1 MRLFLRKSRV
11 RYGRSVGT
19 RSENAVVAITT
30 EGLCIFQSSLFRIAS
45 IFMASEARLTAN
57 VLSLRRRRYS
67 KHMVEPSSQQTY
79 SDAVVFFGATG
90 DLAYKQI
97 FPALQKLAKR
107 GKLAGPVIGVAK
119 AGWNLEQFKQRAQD
133 SVEKHGGL
141 DPVGFPELLAKLRYV
156 DGDYS
161 DAATFANVRKEL
173 GPAKHPIH
181 YLAIPPVLFG
191 EVLKQLKASGSSEG
205 ARVVIEKP
213 FGHDLP
219 SAIELNAIVHEVF
232 REEDV
237 FRIDHYLGKNTVQN
251 VIFFRFA
258 NSFLEPIW
266 NNLYVESVQITMAE
280 QFDVLDRGSF
290 YDAVGTVRDVVQ
302 NHLLQV
308 LSNIAMEP
316 PPTLSIESLRDERVK
331 VLKSVEPL
339 TADNVV
345 RGQYIGY
352 LDTPG
357 VKKDS
362 TTETYV
368 ALQLA
373 INSWRWRGVPFFIR
387 AGKSLP
393 ISETEVVAKLRPPC
407 PIFAVEPPPPNYVR
421 FRISGEPVIAI
432 GASIKTAGDQLE
444 GCPIELIADQKC
456 GEDTMLPYEE
466 LLGDAM
472 AGNQTW
478 FARED
483 YVEEAW
489 RIVDPILEGK
499 GVHKYQPGGWGPAE
513 ADKLVSSVGGWWNP
527 K

>member
-1 MRLFLRKSRV
+1 MADAT
-11 RYGRSVGT
+11 SV
-19 RSENAVVAITT
+19 E
-30 EGLCIFQSSLFRIAS
+30 L
-45 IFMASEARLTAN
+45 
-57 VLSLRRRRYS
+57 
-67 KHMVEPSSQQTY
+67 PY

-97 FPALQKLAKR
+97 FPSLQKLARR

-119 AGWNLEQFKQRAQD
+119 AGWDLDQLKARAKD

-141 DPVGFPELLAKLRYV
+141 DPVGFPILVDKLRYV

-173 GPAKHPIH
+173 GTAKHPLH

-191 EVLKQLKASGSSEG
+191 VVLNQLKVSGSSAG

-213 FGHDLP
+213 FGNDLA
-219 SAIELNAIVHEVF
+219 SAIALNKVVH
-232 REEDV
+232 DV
-237 FRIDHYLGKNTVQN
+237 FAEENVYRIDHYLGKNTVQN

-258 NSFLEPIW
+258 NTFLEPIW
-266 NNLYVESVQITMAE
+266 NNKYVENVQITMAE
-280 QFDVLDRGSF
+280 QFDVSDRGSF

-302 NHLLQV
+302 NHLLQI

-316 PPTLSIESLRDERVK
+316 PPTLTIESLRDKRVK
-331 VLKSVEPL
+331 VLKSVPPL
-339 TADNVV
+339 REEDVV
-345 RGQYIGY
+345 WGQYAGY

-362 TTETYV
+362 KTETYV
-368 ALQLA
+368 ALRLT

-393 ISETEVVAKLRPPC
+393 LTETEVVAKLRAPC
-407 PIFAVEPPPPNYVR
+407 PIFSAEAPPANYVR

-432 GASIKTAGDQLE
+432 GASIKTAGDQLR
-444 GCPIELIADQKC
+444 GCPIELVADQEC
-456 GEDTMLPYEE
+456 GTDEMLPYEE

-489 RIVDPILEGK
+489 RIIDPILNKQEIEPYEPGTWGPK
-499 GVHKYQPGGWGPAE
+499 GADTLTEKYGGWQ
-513 ADKLVSSVGGWWNP
+513 NP

>member
-1 MRLFLRKSRV
+1 MADAS
-11 RYGRSVGT
+11 SV
-19 RSENAVVAITT
+19 E
-30 EGLCIFQSSLFRIAS
+30 L
-45 IFMASEARLTAN
+45 
-57 VLSLRRRRYS
+57 
-67 KHMVEPSSQQTY
+67 PY

-97 FPALQKLAKR
+97 FPSLQKLAKR

-119 AGWNLEQFKQRAQD
+119 AGWNLDQLRQRAKD
-133 SVEKHGGL
+133 SVTQHGGL
-141 DPVGFPELLAKLRYV
+141 DPVGFPILLEKLRYV
-156 DGDYS
+156 DGDYN
-161 DAATFANVRKEL
+161 DAQTFASVRKEL
-173 GPAKHPIH
+173 GDAKHPIH
-181 YLAIPPVLFG
+181 YLAIPPFLFPVVLD
-191 EVLKQLKASGSSEG
+191 QLKVSGASQG

-213 FGHDLP
+213 FGHDLA
-219 SAIELNAIVHEVF
+219 SALALNKVVHEVF
-232 REEDV
+232 AEEDV

-266 NNLYVESVQITMAE
+266 NSLYVESVQITMAE
-280 QFDVLDRGSF
+280 QFDVQDRGSF

-331 VLKSVEPL
+331 VLKSVQPL
-339 TADNVV
+339 CDEDVV
-345 RGQYIGY
+345 RGQYVGY

-357 VKKDS
+357 VKKGS
-362 TTETYV
+362 KTETYV
-368 ALQLA
+368 ALKLA
-373 INSWRWRGVPFFIR
+373 INSWRWRGVPFYVR

-393 ISETEVVAKLRPPC
+393 LTETEVVAKLRPPC
-407 PIFAVEPPPPNYVR
+407 PIFSSEAPPANYVR

-432 GASIKTAGDQLE
+432 GASIKTAGDQLR
-444 GCPIELIADQKC
+444 GCPIELVADQEC
-456 GEDTMLPYEE
+456 GADEMLPYEE

-489 RIVDPILEGK
+489 RIIDPILDK
-499 GVHKYQPGGWGPAE
+499 PNVFPYQPGSWGPKE
-513 ADKLVSSVGGWWNP
+513 ADKLIEGHGGWWDP

>member
-1 MRLFLRKSRV
+1 MVDAS
-11 RYGRSVGT
+11 SV
-19 RSENAVVAITT
+19 E
-30 EGLCIFQSSLFRIAS
+30 L
-45 IFMASEARLTAN
+45 
-57 VLSLRRRRYS
+57 
-67 KHMVEPSSQQTY
+67 PY

-97 FPALQKLAKR
+97 FPSLQKLARR

-119 AGWNLEQFKQRAQD
+119 AGWNLDQLRQRAQD
-133 SVEKHGGL
+133 SVTKHGGL
-141 DPVGFPELLAKLRYV
+141 DPVGFPVLLDKLRYV
-156 DGDYS
+156 DGDYN
-161 DAATFANVRKEL
+161 DAQTFANVRKEL
-173 GPAKHPIH
+173 GTAKHPIH
-181 YLAIPPVLFG
+181 YLAIPPFLFPMVLN
-191 EVLKQLKASGSSEG
+191 QLKVSGSSQG

-213 FGHDLP
+213 FGNDLASALALNKVVHD
-219 SAIELNAIVHEVF
+219 VF
-232 REEDV
+232 AEEDV

-266 NNLYVESVQITMAE
+266 NSLYVESVQITMAE

-331 VLKSVEPL
+331 VLKSVQPL
-339 TADNVV
+339 NEEDIV
-345 RGQYIGY
+345 RGQYVGY

-357 VKKDS
+357 VKKGS
-362 TTETYV
+362 KTETYV
-368 ALQLA
+368 ALKLA
-373 INSWRWRGVPFFIR
+373 INSWRWRGVPFYVR

-393 ISETEVVAKLRPPC
+393 VTETEVVAKLRAPC
-407 PIFAVEPPPPNYVR
+407 PIFAAEAPPANYVR

-432 GASIKTAGDQLE
+432 GASIKTAGDQLR
-444 GCPIELIADQKC
+444 GCPIELVADQEC
-456 GEDTMLPYEE
+456 GDDDMLPYEE

-489 RIVDPILEGK
+489 RIVDPILDK
-499 GVHKYQPGGWGPAE
+499 PNVFPYQPGTWGPKE
-513 ADKLVSSVGGWWNP
+513 ADKLIAGHGGWWDP

>member
-1 MRLFLRKSRV
+1 MADAS
-11 RYGRSVGT
+11 SV
-19 RSENAVVAITT
+19 E
-30 EGLCIFQSSLFRIAS
+30 L
-45 IFMASEARLTAN
+45 
-57 VLSLRRRRYS
+57 
-67 KHMVEPSSQQTY
+67 PY

-97 FPALQKLAKR
+97 FPSLQKLAKR

-119 AGWNLEQFKQRAQD
+119 AGWNLDQFKQRAQD
-133 SVEKHGGL
+133 SVEKHGGV
-141 DPVGFPELLAKLRYV
+141 DPVGFPILLSKLRYV
-156 DGDYS
+156 DGDYN
-161 DAATFANVRKEL
+161 DAQTFANVRTEL
-173 GPAKHPIH
+173 GAAKHPIH
-181 YLAIPPVLFG
+181 YLAIPPFLFG
-191 EVLKQLKASGSSEG
+191 KVLTQLKASGSSQG

-213 FGHDLP
+213 FGNDMA
-219 SAIELNAIVHEVF
+219 SALALNKVVHGVF
-232 REEDV
+232 AEEDV

-266 NNLYVESVQITMAE
+266 NSLYVESVQITMAE
-280 QFDVLDRGSF
+280 QFDVQDRGSF

-302 NHLLQV
+302 NHLLQI

-331 VLKSVEPL
+331 VLKSVEAL
-339 TADNVV
+339 TDDHVV
-345 RGQYIGY
+345 RGQYDGY
-352 LDTPG
+352 LETPG
-357 VKKDS
+357 VKKGS
-362 TTETYV
+362 KTETYV

-373 INSWRWRGVPFFIR
+373 INSWRWRGVPFYVR

-393 ISETEVVAKLRPPC
+393 LTETEVVAKLRATC
-407 PIFAVEPPPPNYVR
+407 PIFSAEAPPANYVR

-432 GASIKTAGDQLE
+432 GASIKTAGDQLR
-444 GCPIELIADQKC
+444 GCPIELIADQEC
-456 GEDTMLPYEE
+456 GADEMLPYEE

-489 RIVDPILEGK
+489 RIIDPILDK
-499 GVHKYQPGGWGPAE
+499 PNVFPYQTGTWGPKE
-513 ADKLVSSVGGWWNP
+513 ADKLIEAHGGWWDP

>member
-1 MRLFLRKSRV
+1 MPDAS
-11 RYGRSVGT
+11 SV
-19 RSENAVVAITT
+19 E
-30 EGLCIFQSSLFRIAS
+30 L
-45 IFMASEARLTAN
+45 
-57 VLSLRRRRYS
+57 
-67 KHMVEPSSQQTY
+67 PY

-97 FPALQKLAKR
+97 FPSLQKLAKR

-119 AGWNLEQFKQRAQD
+119 AGWNLDQLKARAKD
-133 SVEKHGGL
+133 SVTQHGGL
-141 DPVGFPELLAKLRYV
+141 DPVGFPILLDKLRYV
-156 DGDYS
+156 DGDYN
-161 DAATFANVRKEL
+161 DAQTFANVRKAL
-173 GPAKHPIH
+173 GDAKHPIH
-181 YLAIPPVLFG
+181 YLAIPPFLFPVVLD
-191 EVLKQLKASGSSEG
+191 QLKVSGSSQG

-213 FGHDLP
+213 FGNDLASALALNKVVHD
-219 SAIELNAIVHEVF
+219 VF
-232 REEDV
+232 AEEDV

-251 VIFFRFA
+251 VIYFRFA

-266 NNLYVESVQITMAE
+266 NSLYVESVQITMAE

-331 VLKSVEPL
+331 VLKSVQPL
-339 TADNVV
+339 KEEDVV
-345 RGQYIGY
+345 RGQYAGY

-357 VKKDS
+357 VKKGS

-368 ALQLA
+368 ALKFA
-373 INSWRWRGVPFFIR
+373 INSWRWRGIPFYVR

-393 ISETEVVAKLRPPC
+393 KTETEVVAKLRATC
-407 PIFAVEPPPPNYVR
+407 PIFSTEAPPANYVR

-432 GASIKTAGDQLE
+432 GASIKTAGDQLV
-444 GCPIELIADQKC
+444 GCPIELVADQEC
-456 GEDTMLPYEE
+456 GADEMLPYEE

-489 RIVDPILEGK
+489 RIIDPILDK
-499 GVHKYQPGGWGPAE
+499 PNVFPYKPGTWGPQE
-513 ADKLVSSVGGWWNP
+513 ADKLMAGHGGWWDP

>member
-1 MRLFLRKSRV
+1 MAEAS
-11 RYGRSVGT
+11 
-19 RSENAVVAITT
+19 
-30 EGLCIFQSSLFRIAS
+30 SSLDQ
-45 IFMASEARLTAN
+45 
-57 VLSLRRRRYS
+57 
-67 KHMVEPSSQQTY
+67 PY
-79 SDAVVFFGATG
+79 SDALVFFGATG

-97 FPALQKLAKR
+97 FPSLQKLAKR

-119 AGWNLEQFKQRAQD
+119 AGWNLEQFKHRAQD
-133 SVEKHGGL
+133 SVSNHGGA
-141 DPVGFPELLAKLRYV
+141 DPVGFPILLSKLRYV
-156 DGDYS
+156 DGDYK
-161 DAATFANVRKEL
+161 DPQTFINVRKEL
-173 GPAKHPIH
+173 GAAKHPIH

-191 EVLKQLKASGSSEG
+191 EVLNQLKASGSAEG

-213 FGHDLP
+213 FGNDLA
-219 SAIELNAIVHEVF
+219 SAVALNKVVHEVF
-232 REEDV
+232 AEQEV

-266 NNLYVESVQITMAE
+266 NSLYVESVQITMAE
-280 QFDVLDRGSF
+280 EFDVMGRGSF

-331 VLKSVEPL
+331 VLKSVQPL
-339 TADNVV
+339 CDQDIV
-345 RGQYIGY
+345 RGQYSGY
-352 LDTPG
+352 LATPG
-357 VKKDS
+357 VQPDS
-362 TTETYV
+362 KTETFV
-368 ALQLA
+368 ALRLT
-373 INSWRWRGVPFFIR
+373 INSWRWRGIPFFIR

-393 ISETEVVAKLRPPC
+393 KTETEVIAKLRRPC
-407 PIFAVEPPPPNYVR
+407 PIFSAEAPPPNYVR

-432 GASIKTAGDQLE
+432 GASIKAAGDQLR
-444 GCPIELIADQKC
+444 GCSIELIADQEC

-489 RIVDPILEGK
+489 RIIDPILDQRDAIE
-499 GVHKYQPGGWGPAE
+499 YQPGTWGPAE
-513 ADKLVSSVGGWWNP
+513 SEKLIAPFGGWWDP

>member
-1 MRLFLRKSRV
+1 MAEAS
-11 RYGRSVGT
+11 
-19 RSENAVVAITT
+19 
-30 EGLCIFQSSLFRIAS
+30 SSLDQ
-45 IFMASEARLTAN
+45 
-57 VLSLRRRRYS
+57 
-67 KHMVEPSSQQTY
+67 PSS
-79 SDAVVFFGATG
+79 DALVFFGATG

-97 FPALQKLAKR
+97 FPSLQKLAKH

-119 AGWNLEQFKQRAQD
+119 AGWNLDQFKARAQD

-141 DPVGFPELLAKLRYV
+141 DPDGFPILLSKLRYV
-156 DGDYS
+156 DGDYK
-161 DAATFANVRKEL
+161 DPQTFINVRKEL
-173 GPAKHPIH
+173 GEAKHPIH

-191 EVLKQLKASGSSEG
+191 EVLKQLKASGSSDG

-213 FGHDLP
+213 FGNDLA
-219 SAIELNAIVHEVF
+219 SAIALNKIVHEVF
-232 REEDV
+232 AENDV

-266 NNLYVESVQITMAE
+266 NSLYVESVQITMAE
-280 QFDVLDRGSF
+280 EFDVMGRGSF
-290 YDAVGTVRDVVQ
+290 YDPVGTVRDVVQ

-331 VLKSVEPL
+331 VLKSVQPL
-339 TADNVV
+339 CDQDVI
-345 RGQYIGY
+345 RGQYSGY
-352 LDTPG
+352 LATPG
-357 VKKDS
+357 VKPDS
-362 TTETYV
+362 KTETFV
-368 ALQLA
+368 ALRLT
-373 INSWRWRGVPFFIR
+373 INSWRWRGIPFFIR

-393 ISETEVVAKLRPPC
+393 KTETELIAKLRRPC
-407 PIFAVEPPPPNYVR
+407 PIFSAEAPPQNYVR
-421 FRISGEPVIAI
+421 FRISGDPVIAI
-432 GASIKTAGDQLE
+432 GASVKTAGDQLR
-444 GCPIELIADQKC
+444 GCSIELVADQEC

-489 RIVDPILEGK
+489 RIVDPILDKQNVIE
-499 GVHKYQPGGWGPAE
+499 YQPGTWGPAE
-513 ADKLVSSVGGWWNP
+513 AAKLLEPHGGWWDP

>member
-1 MRLFLRKSRV
+1 MAEV
-11 RYGRSVGT
+11 
-19 RSENAVVAITT
+19 
-30 EGLCIFQSSLFRIAS
+30 SSIDQ
-45 IFMASEARLTAN
+45 
-57 VLSLRRRRYS
+57 
-67 KHMVEPSSQQTY
+67 PY

-97 FPALQKLAKR
+97 FPSLQQLAKR

-119 AGWNLEQFKQRAQD
+119 AGWNLDQFKQRAQD

-141 DPVGFPELLAKLRYV
+141 DPVGFPKLLEKLRYV
-156 DGDYS
+156 DGDYN
-161 DAATFANVRKEL
+161 DAQTFANVRKEL
-173 GPAKHPIH
+173 GAAKHPIH
-181 YLAIPPVLFG
+181 YLAIPPFLFG
-191 EVLKQLKASGSSEG
+191 KVLTQLKASGSSEG

-213 FGHDLP
+213 FGNDLA
-219 SAIELNAIVHEVF
+219 SALALNKTVHEVF
-232 REEDV
+232 AEENV

-251 VIFFRFA
+251 VIYFRFA

-266 NNLYVESVQITMAE
+266 NSLYVESVQITMAE

-302 NHLLQV
+302 NHLLQI

-331 VLKSVEPL
+331 VLKSVQPL
-339 TADNVV
+339 CDEDVI
-345 RGQYIGY
+345 RGQYKGY

-357 VKKDS
+357 VKPDS
-362 TTETYV
+362 KTETYV
-368 ALQLA
+368 ALKLT

-393 ISETEVVAKLRPPC
+393 KTETEVVAKLRPPC
-407 PIFAVEPPPPNYVR
+407 PIFSSEAPPANYVR

-432 GASIKTAGDQLE
+432 GASIKTAGDQLH
-444 GCPIELIADQKC
+444 GCPIELIADQEC
-456 GEDTMLPYEE
+456 GTDEMLPYEE

-489 RIVDPILEGK
+489 RIIDPILDKKQVYE
-499 GVHKYQPGGWGPAE
+499 YQPGTWGPDQANKVI
-513 ADKLVSSVGGWWNP
+513 AQVGGWWDP

>member
-1 MRLFLRKSRV
+1 MA
-11 RYGRSVGT
+11 
-19 RSENAVVAITT
+19 EA
-30 EGLCIFQSSLFRIAS
+30 SSIDQ
-45 IFMASEARLTAN
+45 
-57 VLSLRRRRYS
+57 
-67 KHMVEPSSQQTY
+67 PY

-97 FPALQKLAKR
+97 FPSLQQLAKR

-119 AGWNLEQFKQRAQD
+119 AGWNLDQFKQRAQD

-141 DPVGFPELLAKLRYV
+141 DPVGFPQLLAKLRYV
-156 DGDYS
+156 DGDYN
-161 DAATFANVRKEL
+161 DPQTFANVRTEL
-173 GPAKHPIH
+173 GSAKHPIH

-191 EVLKQLKASGSSEG
+191 KVLTQLKASGSSEG

-213 FGHDLP
+213 FGNNLA
-219 SAIELNAIVHEVF
+219 SALALNKTVHEVF
-232 REEDV
+232 AEENV

-251 VIFFRFA
+251 VIYFRFA

-266 NNLYVESVQITMAE
+266 NSLYVESVQITMAE

-302 NHLLQV
+302 NHLLQI

-331 VLKSVEPL
+331 VLKSVQPL
-339 TADNVV
+339 CDQDVI
-345 RGQYIGY
+345 RGQYKGY

-357 VKKDS
+357 VKPGSK
-362 TTETYV
+362 TETYV
-368 ALQLA
+368 ALRLA

-387 AGKSLP
+387 SGKSLP
-393 ISETEVVAKLRPPC
+393 KTETEVVAKLRPPC
-407 PIFAVEPPPPNYVR
+407 PIFSAEAPPANYVR

-432 GASIKTAGDQLE
+432 GASIKTAGDQLH
-444 GCPIELIADQKC
+444 GCPIELIADQQC
-456 GEDTMLPYEE
+456 GTDEMLPYEE

-489 RIVDPILEGK
+489 RIIDPILDKPLVYE
-499 GVHKYQPGGWGPAE
+499 YQPGTWGPE
-513 ADKLVSSVGGWWNP
+513 QADKLIAQVGGWWDP

>member
-1 MRLFLRKSRV
+1 MADAT
-11 RYGRSVGT
+11 SVT
-19 RSENAVVAITT
+19 
-30 EGLCIFQSSLFRIAS
+30 
-45 IFMASEARLTAN
+45 
-57 VLSLRRRRYS
+57 
-67 KHMVEPSSQQTY
+67 PPY
-79 SDAVVFFGATG
+79 SDALVFFGATG
-90 DLAYKQI
+90 DLANKQI
-97 FPALQKLAKR
+97 FPSLQKMAKH

-119 AGWNLEQFKQRAQD
+119 AGWNLDQLRQRAKD
-133 SVEKHGGL
+133 SVTQHGGL
-141 DPVGFPELLAKLRYV
+141 DPVGFPILLEKLRYV
-156 DGDYS
+156 DGDYN
-161 DAATFANVRKEL
+161 DAQTFANVRKEL
-173 GPAKHPIH
+173 GDAKHPIH

-191 EVLKQLKASGSSEG
+191 MVLDQLKTSGCAQG

-213 FGHDLP
+213 FGHDLA
-219 SAIELNAIVHEVF
+219 SAIALNKVVHDVF
-232 REEDV
+232 AEDDV

-251 VIFFRFA
+251 VIYFRFA

-266 NNLYVESVQITMAE
+266 NSLYIESVQITMAE
-280 QFDVLDRGSF
+280 QFNVQDRGSF

-331 VLKSVEPL
+331 VLKSVQPL
-339 TADNVV
+339 NEEEVV
-345 RGQYIGY
+345 RGQYSGY

-357 VKKDS
+357 VKKGS

-368 ALQLA
+368 ALKLA
-373 INSWRWRGVPFFIR
+373 INSWRWRGIPFYVR

-393 ISETEVVAKLRPPC
+393 LSETEVVAKLRAPC
-407 PIFAVEPPPPNYVR
+407 PIFSTQAPPANYVR
-421 FRISGEPVIAI
+421 FRISGDPVIAI
-432 GASIKTAGDQLE
+432 GASIKAAGDQLK
-444 GCPIELIADQKC
+444 GCPIELIADQEC

-489 RIVDPILEGK
+489 RIVDPILDK
-499 GVHKYQPGGWGPAE
+499 PSVFPYQPGTWGPKE
-513 ADKLVSSVGGWWNP
+513 ADRLIAAQGGWWDP